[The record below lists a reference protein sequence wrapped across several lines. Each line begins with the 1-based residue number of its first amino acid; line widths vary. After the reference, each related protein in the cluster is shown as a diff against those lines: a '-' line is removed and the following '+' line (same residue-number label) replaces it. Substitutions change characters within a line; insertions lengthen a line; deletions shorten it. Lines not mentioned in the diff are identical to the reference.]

1 MLNYSFST
9 LLMAFLASNLIII
22 IIALC
27 FCWEHILQSVGYK
40 ALMVFLILTLFRF
53 VFPFEL
59 PFAHTVTFPYRLST
73 VIMLV
78 QNHLFVING
87 VRVSI
92 WEMFELIWLI
102 GILIYLCIYIR
113 QSVKMRRFICQR
125 CEDITDT
132 EPYVSLMARIC
143 GDRRNRFRILTSS
156 QIYIPCIYGIRTPC
170 ILLPAGLHLSE
181 EDLFY
186 VLSHEASHHF
196 HHDLL
201 IKRIFRFVCMVY
213 WWNPFCHLLR
223 KQIELILEMHVDD
236 SLIHG
241 DLEKIQEYLDTL
253 YRITD
258 ETTEKQSSSLPDAA
272 PLLKQKTSALSYRV
286 SMMVRKQYK
295 PSILSTIAVIASIF
309 LIYLSSYLITFESY
323 TLPDLPKATTDDAVQ
338 LNVDNIYAVPKE
350 DGTFDLYFKDCFL
363 DNVSSLEGFLPE
375 VPIQDTR

>member
-59 PFAHTVTFPYRLST
+59 PFAHTVAFPHRLST
-73 VIMLV
+73 VIMLIR
-78 QNHLFVING
+78 NHLFVING
-87 VRVSI
+87 VRVSV
-92 WEMFELIWLI
+92 WEMFELVWLI
-102 GILIYLCIYIR
+102 GILICLCVYIR
-113 QSVKMRRFICQR
+113 QSVKMRRFIRQR

-156 QIYIPCIYGIRTPC
+156 QIYIPCIYGMRTPC

-258 ETTEKQSSSLPDAA
+258 ETSEKQSSSLPDAA

-295 PSILSTIAVIASIF
+295 PSILSTIAVIASIV
-309 LIYLSSYLITFESY
+309 LIYLGSYLITFESY
-323 TLPDLPKATTDDAVQ
+323 TAPKLPSVTTESIL
-338 LNVDNIYAVPKE
+338 LNDENMYAVPRE
-350 DGTFDLYFKDCFL
+350 DGTFDLYLKGRFL
-363 DNVSSLEGFLPE
+363 ENTASLEGFLPE